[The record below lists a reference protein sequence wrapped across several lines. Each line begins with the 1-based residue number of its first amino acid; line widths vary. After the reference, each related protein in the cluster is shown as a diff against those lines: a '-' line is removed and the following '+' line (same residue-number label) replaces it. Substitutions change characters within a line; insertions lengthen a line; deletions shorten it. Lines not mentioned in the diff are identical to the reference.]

1 MGKIIRLTESDLQ
14 RIIRKVIKEQD
25 IGARQDGAMTGA
37 AAGAIAGSLVPGV
50 GTAVGAGVG
59 FILGGIY
66 GILRG
71 SGDNKSRIESACQKC
86 KQGNFPAT
94 QKTMTLAKQIKT
106 AINGMGTD
114 EDSIYDAFNK
124 LSSLQEFCSMVTA
137 YELIDKRVTLFFD
150 LDDDIDADS
159 EWKPIWDSLARLQP
173 PKGTVA
179 GGQAKNNT
187 APAKSAPTHGG
198 LGPNVAG
205 VYR

>member
-14 RIIRKVIKEQD
+14 RIVRRVIKEQD
-25 IGARQDGAMTGA
+25 NGSIQDAGVAGAVAGA
-37 AAGAIAGSLVPGV
+37 AIGSIVPGL
-50 GTAVGAGVG
+50 GTAVGAGAG

-66 GILRG
+66 GIIRG
-71 SGDNKSRIESACQKC
+71 SGNNKSRIESACQKC

-94 QKTMTLAKQIKT
+94 QKTLTLAKQIKT

-137 YELIDKRVTLFFD
+137 YEQIDKRVTLFFD
-150 LDDDIDADS
+150 LNDDIDADS

-173 PKGTVA
+173 PKGAVA
-179 GGQAKNNT
+179 GGQPPKGA
-187 APAKSAPTHGG
+187 
-198 LGPNVAG
+198 VAG
-205 VYR
+205 RPAPKNTVSGVSAYR